1 MESYQAEQTKG
12 RLWRTIAITVVVA
25 LLFVVILMNLS
36 AKPNYQDQVWNSA
49 AAIGPRDASNYYIM
63 YTDLMC
69 PYCDV
74 FSRETIN
81 HWDEFAQYLDDHDI
95 LFEVRL
101 TDYLYM
107 GHGDSLIASRY
118 AAEAG
123 YCAMR
128 EDKFWDYYHG
138 AIQQLW
144 TDYHSKGIGVSKT
157 ATPISGMPDDYWQ
170 KVGHQ
175 IGLGDAFDQC
185 LADHDT
191 TAELDYNTARAL
203 QVSQGM
209 PYFKF
214 NRFTTAGFDNN
225 WGWDYVLRYLDA
237 GLSRGN

>member
-1 MESYQAEQTKG
+1 MEEYQQAHHQG
-12 RLWRTIAITVVVA
+12 RIWRSIAIVVVIA
-25 LLFVVILMNLS
+25 LLFVVILINLS
-36 AKPNYQDQVWNSA
+36 AKPNHQDQVWDPATTVGHTDA
-49 AAIGPRDASNYYIM
+49 ANYYVM

-74 FSRETIN
+74 FSREALN
-81 HWDEFAQYLDDHDI
+81 HWDEFTQYLDENDI

-101 TDYLYM
+101 TDYLYE
-107 GHGDSLIASRY
+107 GHGSSMQASRN

-128 EDKFWDYYHG
+128 ENKFWDYYHG

-170 KVGHQ
+170 KIGHQ
-175 IGLGDAFDQC
+175 AGLGAQFDQC
-185 LADHDT
+185 LANHET
-191 TAELDYNTARAL
+191 VAEVEKNTARAL
-203 QVSQGM
+203 QTAQGM

-225 WGWDYVLRYLDA
+225 WGWDYVVRYLDA
-237 GLSRGN
+237 GLGKS